1 MLGLMMD
8 GPLLIS
14 AVLDYAAKY
23 HASKEIVSR
32 NEDSSLHRYTYADAG
47 RRAAKLAHAL
57 TKLGLQPGDRIA
69 TLAWNNYRH
78 FELYYGAPGAGFVCH
93 TVNPRLFREQIEFII
108 NDAKD
113 QYIFTDPCFAPLV
126 EAMVINL
133 PSVKG
138 VVVMGSREQMPGNI
152 LHRALCYEDLIANEP
167 DHFDWPQFDERTAAG
182 LCYTS
187 GTTGHPKGVLYS
199 HRSTVLHAMGLN
211 QPGLFGFTP
220 DETVM
225 PVVPMFHVNAWG
237 VPYSA
242 ALAGA
247 RLVMPGPRL
256 DGPGLLEIIR
266 AEGVTVSAGVPTIWM
281 NLLNHC
287 DQVGQSVAPLRR
299 VVIGGAAC
307 PQILIE
313 RFAAHKALAVHA
325 WGMTE
330 TSPLGSVSVLSSNHE
345 DLSSDDKMKLLL
357 KQGRAP
363 FGIEM
368 RITGP
373 DGKALPWDGVAR
385 GELEVRGPWIVSGY
399 YNNAETD
406 QFTTD
411 GWFRT
416 GDIATIDGEG
426 FMNIVDRSKDVI
438 KTGGEWISS
447 IELENLAMQ
456 HPSVREAAVIARMDS
471 KWSERPRFILALHP
485 GKTITGAELRKVI
498 EPHVARW
505 WIPEDYIVVDEI
517 PHTATGKILKTKL
530 RELYGMEHH
539 PQAQKL

>member
-1 MLGLMMD
+1 MMD

-23 HASKEIVSR
+23 HAHKEIVSR
-32 NEDSSLHRYTYADAG
+32 NEDSSLHRYTYAEAG
-47 RRAAKLAHAL
+47 RRSAKLAHAL
-57 TKLGLQPGDRIA
+57 TRLGLQRGDRIA

-78 FELYYGAPGAGFVCH
+78 LELYYAAPGAGFVCH

-126 EAMVINL
+126 EAMIINL

-138 VVVMGSREQMPGNI
+138 VVVMGSRDQMPGNI
-152 LHRALCYEDLIANEP
+152 LQRALCYEDLIAGEP
-167 DHFDWPQFDERTAAG
+167 DHFDWPQLDERTAAG

-187 GTTGHPKGVLYS
+187 GTTGNPKGVLYS
-199 HRSTVLHAMGLN
+199 HRSTVLHALGINL
-211 QPGLFGFTP
+211 PGLFGFTP
-220 DETVM
+220 EETVM

-237 VPYSA
+237 
-242 ALAGA
+242 
-247 RLVMPGPRL
+247 PRL
-256 DGPGLLEIIR
+256 DGPGLLEVIR
-266 AEGVTVSAGVPTIWM
+266 GEGVTISAGVPTIWM
-281 NLLNHC
+281 NLLTHC

-299 VVIGGAAC
+299 VVVGGAAC
-307 PQILIE
+307 PQTLIE

-330 TSPLGSVSVLSSNHE
+330 TSPLGAVSVLSSKHD
-345 DLSSDDKMKLLL
+345 DLSPDDRMKLML

-363 FGIEM
+363 FGVEM

-373 DGKALPWDGVAR
+373 DGEGLPWDGLAR

-399 YNNAETD
+399 FNNADSD
-406 QFTTD
+406 QFTAD

-416 GDIATIDGEG
+416 GDIATIDGDG

-447 IELENLAMQ
+447 IELENLALQ

-471 KWSERPRFILALHP
+471 KWSERPRYILALHP

-498 EPHVARW
+498 EPHVAKW

>member
-1 MLGLMMD
+1 MMD
-8 GPLLIS
+8 GPLLIP
-14 AVLDYAAKY
+14 AILDYAARY
-23 HASKEIVSR
+23 HGAKDIVSR
-32 NEDSSLHRYTYADAG
+32 NEDSSLHRYTYAAAL
-47 RRAAKLAHAL
+47 RRVAKLAHAL
-57 TKLGLQPGDRIA
+57 TRLGLKPGDRVA

-78 FELYYGAPGAGFVCH
+78 FELYYAVPGAGFVCH
-93 TVNPRLFREQIEFII
+93 TINPRLFLEQIEFIV
-108 NDAKD
+108 NDAQD
-113 QYIFTDPCFAPLV
+113 QYIFVDPSFAPLV
-126 EAMVINL
+126 EAMIMKV

-152 LHRALCYEDLIANEP
+152 LHRAICYEDLISDQPE
-167 DHFDWPQFDERTAAG
+167 HFDWPMLDEKTAAA

-187 GTTGHPKGVLYS
+187 GTTGNPKGVLYS
-199 HRSTVLHAMGLN
+199 HRSTVLHAMAVN

-237 VPYSA
+237 VPYEA

-247 RLVMPGPRL
+247 RLVLPGPRL
-256 DGPGLLEIIR
+256 DGAGLLEIIR
-266 AEGVTVSAGVPTIWM
+266 AEGVTIGAGVPTIWM

-287 DQVGQSVAPLRR
+287 AKEGQSVAPMRR
-299 VVIGGAAC
+299 VVVGGAAC
-307 PQILIE
+307 PQALIE
-313 RFAAHKALAVHA
+313 ALAAHKALAVHA

-330 TSPLGSVSVLSSNHE
+330 TSPLGSVSTLSSNHA
-345 DLSSDDKMKLLL
+345 DLDPAERMKLML

-363 FGIEM
+363 FGVEM
-368 RITGP
+368 RVTGP
-373 DGKALPWDGVAR
+373 DGAALPWDGVAR

-399 YNNAETD
+399 FNNPDRE
-406 QFTTD
+406 QFTKD

-416 GDIATIDGEG
+416 GDIATIDAEG

-447 IELENLAMQ
+447 IELESLAMQ

-471 KWSERPRFILALHP
+471 KWSERPRYILALHP
-485 GKTITGAELRKVI
+485 GKTITGAELRKTI
-498 EPHVARW
+498 EPFVARW

-517 PHTATGKILKTKL
+517 PHGATGKILKTVL
-530 RELYGMEHH
+530 REQYGAEHH
-539 PQAQKL
+539 PLAQKL